1 MNAEKKWYH
10 ALMEDVYSGEQY
22 ILGVQAYNEDHANK
36 MVFYEKLE
44 KFGDAAMFLIF
55 KDWLTNAEAEAS
67 GLDEF

>member
-22 ILGVQAYNEDHANK
+22 ILGVQAYNEDHALT
-36 MVFYEKLE
+36 MVYCEKNNL
-44 KFGDAAMFLIF
+44 FGDDGMFHMF
-55 KDWLTNAEAEAS
+55 KDWLTDAEAEAS

>member
-22 ILGVQAYNEDHANK
+22 ILGVLAYNEDHANK
-36 MVFYEKLE
+36 MVYYEKHK
-44 KFGDAAMFLIF
+44 KFGDEAMFHIF
-55 KDWLTNAEAEAS
+55 KDWLTDAEAEAS